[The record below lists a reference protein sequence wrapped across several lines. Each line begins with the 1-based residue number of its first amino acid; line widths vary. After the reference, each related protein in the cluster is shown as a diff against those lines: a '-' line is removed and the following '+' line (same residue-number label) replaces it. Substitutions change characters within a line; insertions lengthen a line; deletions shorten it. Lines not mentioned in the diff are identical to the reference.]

1 MANVHGLFSNRGKK
15 DDENDDDDD
24 DTNNRYVGGIGA
36 RGGGR
41 YECIVLSISRHEYD
55 ILLEVLASTTQ
66 IRLLFCF
73 FTYYA
78 TELYSGL
85 AVLPNPNELGG
96 SNSNTTGA
104 ASRDIV
110 FGLAQEASGGD
121 GENSEEQVRRTI
133 TMVTYDLSDNAF
145 HMSHVNA
152 KSYLS
157 RYSLSLTY
165 ILVSKWLYCGR
176 WSVPSPRRSSEW

>member
-1 MANVHGLFSNRGKK
+1 MLPN
-15 DDENDDDDD
+15 
-24 DTNNRYVGGIGA
+24 
-36 RGGGR
+36 
-41 YECIVLSISRHEYD
+41 
-55 ILLEVLASTTQ
+55 
-66 IRLLFCF
+66 
-73 FTYYA
+73 
-78 TELYSGL
+78 YSGL

-96 SNSNTTGA
+96 SNSNTSGA

>member
-1 MANVHGLFSNRGKK
+1 MYMAYLVTEGKRTMRMMMMTTIPTI
-15 DDENDDDDD
+15 
-24 DTNNRYVGGIGA
+24 DTSVGSVLEVVEGTNGH
-36 RGGGR
+36 
-41 YECIVLSISRHEYD
+41 ECILLSISRLIY
-55 ILLEVLASTTQ
+55 IIYCSKFLQQPLRFVCC
-66 IRLLFCF
+66 CF
-73 FTYYA
+73 FTYFA

-85 AVLPNPNELGG
+85 AVLPNPNELG
-96 SNSNTTGA
+96 SSNTSGA

-145 HMSHVNA
+145 HMSHVTQVNT

-157 RYSLSLTY
+157 RYRTLSLSLTF
-165 ILVSKWLYCGR
+165 
-176 WSVPSPRRSSEW
+176 

>member
-1 MANVHGLFSNRGKK
+1 MLPN
-15 DDENDDDDD
+15 
-24 DTNNRYVGGIGA
+24 
-36 RGGGR
+36 
-41 YECIVLSISRHEYD
+41 
-55 ILLEVLASTTQ
+55 
-66 IRLLFCF
+66 
-73 FTYYA
+73 
-78 TELYSGL
+78 YSGL

-145 HMSHVNA
+145 HMSQVTQV
-152 KSYLS
+152 KTQSKPVSLLS
-157 RYSLSLTY
+157 FSLTY

>member
-1 MANVHGLFSNRGKK
+1 M
-15 DDENDDDDD
+15 
-24 DTNNRYVGGIGA
+24 
-36 RGGGR
+36 
-41 YECIVLSISRHEYD
+41 
-55 ILLEVLASTTQ
+55 
-66 IRLLFCF
+66 
-73 FTYYA
+73 
-78 TELYSGL
+78 
-85 AVLPNPNELGG
+85 GG
-96 SNSNTTGA
+96 SNSSNTTGA

-145 HMSHVNA
+145 HMSHVTQVNT

-157 RYSLSLTY
+157 RYSLSLYY